1 MPHAR
6 RRVGRVCICVVSRY
20 HVQRSGLGSAIHDL
34 VARGGLYSGAS
45 AGAILAGATV
55 KTCEWKVGSR

>member
-1 MPHAR
+1 M
-6 RRVGRVCICVVSRY
+6 
-20 HVQRSGLGSAIHDL
+20 QRSGLGSAIHDL